1 MKSIKKRFAKA
12 RIISKV
18 IQFEENGGNSFN
30 DNDADSE
37 AGETTTLTTDC
48 TVAEKGSRIEI
59 EYEES
64 EITGLE
70 GSKTKVFFDK
80 KTPSLVSIL
89 REGNVSTA
97 LVFEEGR
104 RHLCVY
110 ETPYFPIELCVN
122 TLSLENTLN
131 YNGGSMKAEYLVE
144 MNGVLAEKTIITISI
159 VG

>member
-1 MKSIKKRFAKA
+1 MRSIKKRFAKA

-18 IQFEENGGNSFN
+18 IQFEEKKNTAKNTCDF
-30 DNDADSE
+30 DDE
-37 AGETTTLTTDC
+37 KGETTTLTTEC
-48 TVAEKGSRIEI
+48 TVADKGARIEI

-64 EITGLE
+64 EITGME

-80 KTPSLVSIL
+80 SNPSLVSIL
-89 REGNVSTA
+89 REGAVSTA

-104 RHLCVY
+104 RHLCIY
-110 ETPYFPIELCVN
+110 ETPYFPIELCVD
-122 TLSLENTLN
+122 TLSLENSLS

-159 VG
+159 L

>member
-12 RIISKV
+12 KIISKV
-18 IQFEENGGNSFN
+18 IQFEEKSKDFDEDCDFDEEKG
-30 DNDADSE
+30 D
-37 AGETTTLTTDC
+37 TTTLTTEC
-48 TVAEKGSRIEI
+48 TIADKGTRIEI

-80 KTPSLVSIL
+80 DTPSLVSIL
-89 REGNVSTA
+89 REGAVSTA

-122 TLSLENTLN
+122 TLSLENTLT
-131 YNGGSMKAEYLVE
+131 YNGGMIKAEYLVE
-144 MNGVLAEKTIITISI
+144 MNGVLAEKTIITIS
-159 VG
+159 VL

>member
-18 IQFEENGGNSFN
+18 IQFEEKKNASGQEFDEES
-30 DNDADSE
+30 S
-37 AGETTTLTTDC
+37 ETTTLTTDC
-48 TVAEKGSRIEI
+48 TVADKGTKIEI

-64 EITGLE
+64 EITGMQ
-70 GSKTKVFFDK
+70 GSKTKVCFDK
-80 KTPSLVSIL
+80 KEPSLVSIL
-89 REGNVSTA
+89 REGAVSTA

-110 ETPYFPIELCVN
+110 QTPYFPIELCVN
-122 TLSLENTLN
+122 TLTLENTLS
-131 YNGGSMKAEYLVE
+131 YDGGSMYAEYLVE

-159 VG
+159 L